1 LAKLALKGG
10 EPVRKKPF
18 PKWPIFGESEMKALK
33 NVLES
38 GFWGVGGSRK
48 KEFEEKFA
56 AYQHAKYGIAVTS
69 GTTAL
74 EISLRALGVGCG
86 DEVIVP
92 SYTFMATA
100 TAVLYV
106 NAIPVFADID
116 PETYTI
122 DPKSVESLIS
132 ERTKAI
138 LPVHIGGRPADM
150 DALLSLAK
158 KHSLYV
164 VEDACQAW
172 GAEWRGT
179 RVGAIGEMGA
189 FSFQSSKNI
198 TSGEGGIIL
207 TNSEDLYIKAWSL
220 HNCGRMP
227 QGAWYEHHL
236 PGTNYRITE
245 FQAAILLAQM
255 ERFDEQTE
263 KRIENAR
270 YLNSEL
276 SKIDGIKPLRDDE
289 RVTRHAYHL
298 YIFRFNPEAFG
309 GISKSTLARALQAEG
324 IPASVGYSKPL
335 YKEPYLEYFKKCP
348 LSCPYYSKPVD
359 YSNIRMPVT
368 EKACY
373 YEGLWL
379 PQYVLL
385 GSRND
390 MDDVISAFEKIKGNI
405 DEILMETRVA

>member
-10 EPVRKKPF
+10 EPVRNKPF

-33 NVLES
+33 DVLES
-38 GFWGVGGSRK
+38 GFWGIGGSRK

-86 DEVIVP
+86 DEIIVP
-92 SYTFMATA
+92 AYTFMATA

-122 DPKSVESLIS
+122 DPKSAESLIS

-158 KHSLYV
+158 KHGLYI

-179 RVGAIGEMGA
+179 RVGAIGEIGA

-198 TSGEGGIIL
+198 TSGEGGIIV
-207 TNSEDLYIKAWSL
+207 TNSEELYVKAWSL

-263 KRIENAR
+263 RRIENAK
-270 YLNSEL
+270 YLNSKL
-276 SKIDGIKPLRDDE
+276 SKIDGIKPLKDDE

-309 GISKSTLARALQAEG
+309 GISKSTLARVLQAEG
-324 IPASVGYSKPL
+324 IPVSVGYSKPL

-348 LSCPYYSKPVD
+348 LSCPYYSKSVD
-359 YSNIRMPVT
+359 YSNVKMPAA

-373 YEGLWL
+373 QEGLWL

-385 GSRND
+385 GSKND
-390 MDDVISAFEKIKGNI
+390 MDDIISAFEKIRENI
-405 DEILMETRVA
+405 DEILT